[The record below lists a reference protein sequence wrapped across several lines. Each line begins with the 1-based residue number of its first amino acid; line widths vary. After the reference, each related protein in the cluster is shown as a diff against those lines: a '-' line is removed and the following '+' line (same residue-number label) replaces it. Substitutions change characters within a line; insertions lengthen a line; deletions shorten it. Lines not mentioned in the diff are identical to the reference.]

1 MQIISATLFK
11 GEDGPSEIWY
21 CWGGDR
27 QELLEMG
34 DKQEMGEWI
43 WNRGD

>member
-21 CWGGDR
+21 CWGGR

-34 DKQEMGEWI
+34 NKQEMG
-43 WNRGD
+43 